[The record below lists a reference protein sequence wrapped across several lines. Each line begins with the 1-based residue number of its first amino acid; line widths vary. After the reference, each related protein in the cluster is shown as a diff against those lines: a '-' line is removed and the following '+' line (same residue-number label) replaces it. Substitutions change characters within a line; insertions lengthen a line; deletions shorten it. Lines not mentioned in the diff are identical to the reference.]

1 MSWKTRGDIAGV
13 RERISGLGNME
24 MDLTAL
30 HLIDLY
36 VLDKLESHDDLG
48 TSENGFFS
56 GVGCPVG
63 WEPLEMMER
72 FESAGIENW
81 WAFWNR

>member
-1 MSWKTRGDIAGV
+1 
-13 RERISGLGNME
+13 

-63 WEPLEMMER
+63 
-72 FESAGIENW
+72 
-81 WAFWNR
+81 